1 MDREIWRMGRK
12 VAREKGRR
20 YKNWEL
26 DFVRGLHQG
35 RALSSLAADLTIST
49 GIPVRLMSIW
59 LDKNAWVTWKDS
71 AGHLVSRR
79 ELADLAVVVRQPMG
93 GKVAQWMWLLQAK
106 RTMHLLDSYV
116 GSSSLHELD
125 LLHRM
130 PDFSLLEG
138 DGKTRRLIASNIA
151 LANEFAIGK
160 TPAGVSPWPCPGVV
174 PWTFL
179 DFDSD
184 VKDASSAAR
193 NHFSPVSARW
203 LGTPSAPAGS
213 WAEQWLRAGGGASPL
228 LASYTACLLGI
239 ISGQQVAWRH
249 PGHASACRTFAPG
262 APLDPS
268 VYPQWHRLYTA
279 LMTRSVGGVSG
290 HAKSSGNPSGS
301 VLQFSQL
308 MAQEASS
315 VRWLASGFGFPDYR
329 PVGWLSGAQSS
340 FSGQWAIAG
349 LPEQE
354 ARESLRMFDGLET
367 SSWPEEMLASEQ
379 NNDGGEPPEMSE
391 SDSDDGYNGGMQVL
405 FVDLLRPPR

>member
-1 MDREIWRMGRK
+1 MGRK

-268 VYPQWHRLYTA
+268 VYPQWHRLKGAATHGCRNRHAGNAAYVAA
-279 LMTRSVGGVSG
+279 L
-290 HAKSSGNPSGS
+290 
-301 VLQFSQL
+301 LQ
-308 MAQEASS
+308 
-315 VRWLASGFGFPDYR
+315 R
-329 PVGWLSGAQSS
+329 PAGWLTWPLGKTHGPQRLAHFANQGAI
-340 FSGQWAIAG
+340 WCAG
-349 LPEQE
+349 GWIIPKRYGKAERGCTCCARSRLIQE
-354 ARESLRMFDGLET
+354 RH
-367 SSWPEEMLASEQ
+367 
-379 NNDGGEPPEMSE
+379 
-391 SDSDDGYNGGMQVL
+391 
-405 FVDLLRPPR
+405 